1 MATDYLTCAQTAALV
16 RKALKESVPDIKFSV
31 RSNTY
36 SGGASIRVV
45 WTDGPNEILVDSVIG
60 HLKAS
65 YFDGG
70 IDYRGSIFH
79 MVNGRPVRLGADS
92 INLHREYTDALTELA
107 IGRVYRRLHN
117 AFVTRGIPRPTV
129 RQYRTGALWNVSL
142 GLDHTPGLDNL
153 QQEVGAVLHKIS
165 DRMAVAK
172 SKTAASIFV
181 THDDGYSRSN
191 GTGMSAAILAE

>member
-117 AFVTRGIPRPTV
+117 AFVTRE
-129 RQYRTGALWNVSL
+129 SL
-142 GLDHTPGLDNL
+142 GQRCGSTGPAHC
-153 QQEVGAVLHKIS
+153 
-165 DRMAVAK
+165 
-172 SKTAASIFV
+172 
-181 THDDGYSRSN
+181 
-191 GTGMSAAILAE
+191 GMSALGLITPRAWTTCSKKSGRSCTRSATAWR